1 MPFGS
6 PQAGKVVNQSPPA
19 GTPAPK
25 GSTVSIT
32 VGQPLPTADHDAR
45 TTSTTTRQRRSPPTA
60 NDARGRQVGGRREE
74 VAQQV
79 VAADREDRL
88 GVELHALDGQL
99 AVAQR
104 P

>member
-1 MPFGS
+1 MS
-6 PQAGKVVNQSPPA
+6 QSPTA

-32 VGQPLPTADHDAR
+32 SARSPAAPHDHHAAAHDHDGCTTTTTADQHNHVELRPVDGAR
-45 TTSTTTRQRRSPPTA
+45 PRQSA
-60 NDARGRQVGGRREE
+60 SDLGEE